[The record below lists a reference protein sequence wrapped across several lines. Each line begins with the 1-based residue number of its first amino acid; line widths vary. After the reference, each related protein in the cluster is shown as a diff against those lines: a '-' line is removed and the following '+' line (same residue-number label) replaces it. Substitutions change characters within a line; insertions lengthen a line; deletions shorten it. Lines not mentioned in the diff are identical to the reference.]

1 MAKKVDPAI
10 RAHLEWLGFVQ
21 PTGLV
26 VSAPALV
33 RAGAILERN
42 DMEGQRLLREAV
54 EERVFDVNREPEQWL
69 PDFETFAKH
78 VLGWGFSAKG
88 YAGTPESP
96 IPEQLE
102 VALPEYHETLRPDFA
117 VRELEP
123 QEGVTPWQLL
133 VCTLEPG
140 EDLDLA
146 KRGKGG
152 LEVSPHGRMERL
164 LRRTGVSAGL
174 LFNGKVLRL
183 VSAPRGESSG
193 WLDFRVA
200 DMVQTS
206 GRSICTALRL
216 LLNQRRLLA
225 LPKNQRLAALLDDSR
240 KFQNEVSEKLAEQ
253 VLQALYEF
261 IRGFQAAHDASRGE
275 LLREVLADDPDK
287 VYHALSTGLLRL
299 VFLLYAE
306 EREMLPADDT
316 FLRGYSIG
324 GLYERLRDDAA
335 LYPDTMDQR
344 YGAWAQLVALT
355 RMLHDGA
362 KWDGASIPAR
372 RGHLFDPD
380 RFPFLE
386 GRNGPRRDGERLEI
400 PLVPDGTIYRAL
412 EKLLVLDG
420 ERISY
425 RALDVEQI
433 GSVYETMM
441 GFRLETAEGRSIAVK
456 AQKKHGAPTTI
467 NLEALLEV
475 VPKDRAKWVKDTADR
490 KLTPNVTKAV
500 KEAGSLDELHL
511 ALDPVLDKAATPDLV
526 PPGAMVL
533 QPSDARRRSGSHY
546 TPRSLTEP
554 IVRKTFEPILKR
566 LADEAGEKGENGI
579 MPEQI
584 LELKVCDPAM
594 GSGAFLVEACRQLA
608 DELVEAW
615 RRHDSMPTIPPD
627 EDELLYARRV
637 IAQRCLY
644 GVDKNPMAADLAKL
658 SIWLATLAKDH
669 AFTFLDHA
677 FRIGDSLVGLS
688 KKQIASFTW
697 DLGGGRQKQIWA
709 QLIEPRIEA
718 ALEARREILEAGDF
732 KSPEVKKQKLAV
744 ADERLD
750 IVRFIGDL
758 AVAAF
763 FARQKDK
770 ERKEKRAEYLQALTT
785 YLGDSSLSGTGVSA
799 GDPTKRPQVQVDS
812 LKVDEMGVTP
822 FHWEIEFPE
831 VFGRSASGFDAFVGN
846 PPFLGGK
853 LIAVRLGDHY
863 NAFLKQTTSGS
874 LGAADLCA
882 YFFRRVFDLLV
893 ANGAMGLVATNT
905 IAQADTREVGLD
917 NIGEA
922 GGTIFNA
929 VSRLVWPGTANVHV
943 SVLHILNGPAD
954 RYVLN
959 GTEVV
964 GICTRL
970 IPSTQKVLPRP
981 SRIHTNFPTASGGT
995 GLLGIGFVIEPEMYN
1010 EWIIA
1015 SPKHKEVL
1023 KPYING
1029 RELNALV
1036 DCIPPRYVIDFGERS
1051 EREAEA
1057 FELAMKRVRS
1067 LVKPG
1072 RDKLTRQIHEE
1083 CYWKHWDKR
1092 TGLYAAISGLKRVLV
1107 CSFVSK
1113 HLSFTFLPTG
1123 WVYSKELVVIPT
1135 GRFCDFASLQSQ
1147 AHYAWAQHQSGT
1159 LKSDLSYS
1167 ISDALRT
1174 YPLPLERIDEI
1185 SDSGRLVYEHRA
1197 TLIRSN
1203 EQGLTKCYNRFHD
1216 PEEAGADIEELRDL
1230 HAAMDR
1236 AVLDAYGWTDIPTDC
1251 EFLLDYEEDDD
1262 DGSGKTGR
1270 KKKPWRYRWP
1280 DEVRDEVL
1288 ARLLAENA
1296 KRAEQERLAGLAP
1309 GSKKA
1314 GKKTTKKRTK
1324 KTKAET
1330 ETGGLF

>member
-26 VSAPALV
+26 VSAPAMV

-42 DMEGQRLLREAV
+42 DIEGQRLLREAV
-54 EERVFDVNREPEQWL
+54 EQRVFDVSTDPEPWL
-69 PDFETFAKH
+69 PDFESFAKH
-78 VLGWGFSAKG
+78 VLGWSFSAKG
-88 YAGTPESP
+88 YAGTSESP
-96 IPEQLE
+96 IPEELE

-123 QEGVTPWQLL
+123 QEGAAPWQLF
-133 VCTLEPG
+133 VQTLEPG
-140 EDLDLA
+140 EDLDRA

-152 LEVSPHGRMERL
+152 LEVSAHGRMERL

-261 IRGFQAAHDASRGE
+261 IRGFQAAHDASNGE
-275 LLREVLADDPDK
+275 LLREVLDDDPDK
-287 VYHALSTGLLRL
+287 VYHALTTVLLRL

-306 EREMLPADDT
+306 EREMLPDDT
-316 FLRGYSIG
+316 IFLRSYSIG

-344 YGAWAQLVALT
+344 YGAWAQLIALT

-362 KWDGASIPAR
+362 KWDGAAIPAR

-386 GRNGPRRDGERLEI
+386 GRSGPREDGERLEI
-400 PLVPDGTIYRAL
+400 PLVPDGTVYRAL

-441 GFRLETAEGRSIAVK
+441 GFRLETAQGRSIAVK
-456 AQKKHGAPTTI
+456 AQKKHGAPTTV

-475 VPKDRAKWVKDTADR
+475 APKDRSKWIKNQADR
-490 KLTPNVTKAV
+490 KLTPKVTKVV
-500 KEAGSLDELHL
+500 KEAVTLDELHL
-511 ALDPVLDKAATPDLV
+511 ALDSVLDKAATPDLV

-566 LADEAGEKGENGI
+566 LADEASENGI
-579 MPEQI
+579 TPEQI

-658 SIWLATLAKDH
+658 SIWLTTLAKDH

-677 FRIGDSLVGLS
+677 FRVGDSLVGLS

-697 DLGGGRQKQIWA
+697 EPGGGKQKQIWA

-718 ALEARREILEAGDF
+718 ALAARREILDAGDF
-732 KSPEVKKQKLAV
+732 KSPEAKKQKLAV

-750 IVRFIGDL
+750 LVRFFGDL
-758 AVAAF
+758 LISAF
-763 FARQKDK
+763 FAGNKAGQ
-770 ERKEKRAEYLQALTT
+770 RKETRKEHLEALMA
-785 YLGDSSLSGTGVSA
+785 YLGDSSTLGMRLLAHERGS
-799 GDPTKRPQVQVDS
+799 RPQKPVDA
-812 LKVDEMGVTP
+812 LRADPNRMEP
-822 FHWEIEFPE
+822 FHWHIEFPE
-831 VFGRSASGFDAFVGN
+831 VMERPDPGFDAFVGN
-846 PPFLGGK
+846 PPWGADFTRIEKDWLSSAFNYLRDFESALAFIEQTHRLVSRDGSVGLLLPDSFLLNDSSIPIRRMLAEGAYVYAIVNLSSYQIFVGATVRQSM
-853 LIAVRLGDHY
+853 LFFSNSIAPT
-863 NAFLKQTTSGS
+863 NACF
-874 LGAADLCA
+874 
-882 YFFRRVFDLLV
+882 VFDTTPGLQ
-893 ANGAMGLVATNT
+893 GA
-905 IAQADTREVGLD
+905 
-917 NIGEA
+917 
-922 GGTIFNA
+922 A
-929 VSRLVWPGTANVHV
+929 VSRFDVSLLREQDSWSSFDDSETREQSSSVALGTFFDVKQGYIPYRRTSLEKRLGAQEADAIVSSRAWHSRTKESDEYVRELQGKDVGRGEVSWSGQWVKYGPWVGTFVDLEWFTGPRLLVREIVGKPPG
-943 SVLHILNGPAD
+943 L
-954 RYVLN
+954 
-959 GTEVV
+959 
-964 GICTRL
+964 
-970 IPSTQKVLPRP
+970 
-981 SRIHTNFPTASGGT
+981 
-995 GLLGIGFVIEPEMYN
+995 
-1010 EWIIA
+1010 IIA
-1015 SPKHKEVL
+1015 SKCSDKFVHNPSILVVRPKPGYEIYLDLVEMYLNSSSATTELLRSSTKANKEVFP
-1023 KPYING
+1023 KI
-1029 RELNALV
+1029 
-1036 DCIPPRYVIDFGERS
+1036 
-1051 EREAEA
+1051 
-1057 FELAMKRVRS
+1057 
-1067 LVKPG
+1067 LVKDLRNIGCIDLNLIDREIAETATKMKPAAYVNG
-1072 RDKLTRQIHEE
+1072 
-1083 CYWKHWDKR
+1083 
-1092 TGLYAAISGLKRVLV
+1092 AIS
-1107 CSFVSK
+1107 
-1113 HLSFTFLPTG
+1113 
-1123 WVYSKELVVIPT
+1123 
-1135 GRFCDFASLQSQ
+1135 
-1147 AHYAWAQHQSGT
+1147 
-1159 LKSDLSYS
+1159 
-1167 ISDALRT
+1167 SDA
-1174 YPLPLERIDEI
+1174 DEFI
-1185 SDSGRLVYEHRA
+1185 ARCL
-1197 TLIRSN
+1197 
-1203 EQGLTKCYNRFHD
+1203 QG
-1216 PEEAGADIEELRDL
+1216 AGA
-1230 HAAMDR
+1230 
-1236 AVLDAYGWTDIPTDC
+1236 
-1251 EFLLDYEEDDD
+1251 
-1262 DGSGKTGR
+1262 
-1270 KKKPWRYRWP
+1270 
-1280 DEVRDEVL
+1280 
-1288 ARLLAENA
+1288 
-1296 KRAEQERLAGLAP
+1296 
-1309 GSKKA
+1309 KA
-1314 GKKTTKKRTK
+1314 
-1324 KTKAET
+1324 
-1330 ETGGLF
+1330 

>member
-54 EERVFDVNREPEQWL
+54 EERVFDVNREPEPWL
-69 PDFETFAKH
+69 PDFETFAKR
-78 VLGWGFSAKG
+78 VLGWSFSAKG
-88 YAGTPESP
+88 YAGAPESP

-140 EDLDLA
+140 EDLDLV

-193 WLDFRVA
+193 WLDFKVA
-200 DMVQTS
+200 EMVQTS

-287 VYHALSTGLLRL
+287 VYHALSTVLLRL

-386 GRNGPRRDGERLEI
+386 GRSGPRQDNDRLEI

-441 GFRLETAEGRSIAVK
+441 GFRLETAEGRAIAVK
-456 AQKKHGAPTTI
+456 AQKKHGAPTTV
-467 NLEALLEV
+467 NLEALLDV
-475 VPKDRAKWVKDTADR
+475 KPKDRAKWIQDKADR
-490 KLTPNVTKAV
+490 KLTPKVTAAV
-500 KEAGSLDELHL
+500 KDAGTLDELHL

-566 LADEAGEKGENGI
+566 LADEAGEQGI
-579 MPEQI
+579 TPEQI

-594 GSGAFLVEACRQLA
+594 GSGAFLVEACRQLGK
-608 DELVEAW
+608 ELEEAW
-615 RRHDSMPTIPPD
+615 QRYQSMPAIPLD
-627 EDELLYARRV
+627 ENEETYARRI

-677 FRIGDSLVGLS
+677 FRVGDSLVGLS

-697 DLGGGRQKQIWA
+697 EPGGGRQKQIWA

-718 ALEARREILEAGDF
+718 ALATRREILEAGDF

-750 IVRFIGDL
+750 LVRFIGDL
-758 AVAAF
+758 VVSAF
-763 FARQKDK
+763 FAGDK
-770 ERKEKRAEYLQALTT
+770 TTLRKEKRQEYLQDLLA
-785 YLGDSSLSGTGVSA
+785 YLGDNSQLGTGTA
-799 GDPTKRPQVQVDS
+799 TGDAVMRPQKPVAE
-812 LKVDEMGVTP
+812 LRTGGIGIEP
-822 FHWEIEFPE
+822 FHWTIEFPE
-831 VFGRSASGFDAFVGN
+831 VWNRHNPGFDAFVGN
-846 PPFLGGK
+846 PPWGAAFARSEKDWLTSSFDYIRDFESALGFIEQAYRLVSAGGCVGLLLPDSFLLNDSSIPIRHALAEGSFVYALADLSSHQIFVG
-853 LIAVRLGDHY
+853 ATVRQSMLCFAKRSTPPNATFVFDTTPALQDGSVSRFDVELLRKQKSWMSFGESREPERLSCVPLGTFFDV
-863 NAFLKQTTSGS
+863 KQGYIPYRRASLEKS
-874 LGAADLCA
+874 LGTEEANAIVTTRAWHSRTKDSEDHIRELQGKDVGRGEISWSGQWVKYGPWVGTFVDLEW
-882 YFFRRVFDLLV
+882 FTGPRILV
-893 ANGAMGLVATNT
+893 
-905 IAQADTREVGLD
+905 REIVGK
-917 NIGEA
+917 
-922 GGTIFNA
+922 
-929 VSRLVWPGTANVHV
+929 P
-943 SVLHILNGPAD
+943 
-954 RYVLN
+954 
-959 GTEVV
+959 
-964 GICTRL
+964 
-970 IPSTQKVLPRP
+970 PSL
-981 SRIHTNFPTASGGT
+981 
-995 GLLGIGFVIEPEMYN
+995 
-1010 EWIIA
+1010 IIA
-1015 SPKHKEVL
+1015 STCDEKFVHNPSILVVRPKLGYERYLDLIELYLNSTSATAELVRVSTKANKEMFPKVL
-1023 KPYING
+1023 VKDLRNLGCID
-1029 RELNALV
+1029 LN
-1036 DCIPPRYVIDFGERS
+1036 VIDS
-1051 EREAEA
+1051 
-1057 FELAMKRVRS
+1057 ELASIATQMKRSAYVDGIIT
-1067 LVKPG
+1067 PEA
-1072 RDKLTRQIHEE
+1072 D
-1083 CYWKHWDKR
+1083 
-1092 TGLYAAISGLKRVLV
+1092 AFISK
-1107 CSFVSK
+1107 C
-1113 HLSFTFLPTG
+1113 
-1123 WVYSKELVVIPT
+1123 
-1135 GRFCDFASLQSQ
+1135 LQSMQ
-1147 AHYAWAQHQSGT
+1147 
-1159 LKSDLSYS
+1159 
-1167 ISDALRT
+1167 
-1174 YPLPLERIDEI
+1174 
-1185 SDSGRLVYEHRA
+1185 
-1197 TLIRSN
+1197 
-1203 EQGLTKCYNRFHD
+1203 
-1216 PEEAGADIEELRDL
+1216 
-1230 HAAMDR
+1230 
-1236 AVLDAYGWTDIPTDC
+1236 
-1251 EFLLDYEEDDD
+1251 
-1262 DGSGKTGR
+1262 
-1270 KKKPWRYRWP
+1270 
-1280 DEVRDEVL
+1280 
-1288 ARLLAENA
+1288 
-1296 KRAEQERLAGLAP
+1296 
-1309 GSKKA
+1309 
-1314 GKKTTKKRTK
+1314 TT
-1324 KTKAET
+1324 A
-1330 ETGGLF
+1330 